1 MSVITLVWMPGAAGL
16 FARAIAQSGAA
27 QAAAAP
33 ADAALVTAELG
44 RALAVAKTGPSGP
57 GLTATELARVKLP
70 ALIAAQ
76 AAVRDALAA
85 RPDPARFGP
94 SIVVSTMAF
103 IPVIDGD
110 SLPEHPLASIAAG
123 SGSEVPLLI
132 RTNNDEFR
140 TFLVPSG
147 MADVITD
154 EVLASMAGGV
164 GGRQGGDR
172 GCPDPPGGALP
183 RGLSAPPPAH

>member
-1 MSVITLVWMPGAAGL
+1 MSVITLLSMPGAAGL

-33 ADAALVTAELG
+33 ADDALVTAELG

-57 GLTATELARVKLP
+57 GLTAAELARVKLP
-70 ALIAAQ
+70 ALIVAQ

-85 RPDPARFGP
+85 RPDPARFGS

-132 RTNNDEFR
+132 GTNSDEFR

-154 EVLASMAGGV
+154 EVLASMAGAMGA
-164 GGRQGGDR
+164 GKEGIDR
-172 GCPDPPGGALP
+172 YPRHPAGALP
-183 RGLSAPPPAH
+183 RGFVGGPP